1 MPSDAKES
9 IVSQEHLVLH
19 NMSEVV
25 AAVPHFLG
33 VHPQDS
39 LVVVPEVTG
48 GAPVA
53 RVNLPHGVTQTLA
66 VAEGLARA
74 YAGAGVGVVLLAYT
88 DQPDLAREVCD
99 TIRERLEPAIPLI
112 GVVAVDGDGWVR
124 LDGPQRGQVT
134 QSDRDLMTA
143 EFLLLERP
151 TPFST
156 PGQLRQA
163 YAPGRPVA
171 DELIVSAAE
180 RAAAAARGGPEGE
193 AEREW
198 ITATL
203 DRAAAGHTVLP
214 DADAA
219 RLIADVQHIP
229 LRDQAWAS
237 MERSTAPR
245 HADLWRDLLTRCPQS
260 AAGPESR
267 ESSESPT
274 TAGSPVAAVASLTA
288 FAHWLDGDAVKARVA
303 LDRVPG
309 GTAYQMAR
317 LIDVALELG
326 MDPRTWNVPDD
337 LDGPHHDPSAP
348 PRSAGLSHSIH
359 EPPKPPPGRG
369 PAGPPR

>member
-1 MPSDAKES
+1 MSSGAKES
-9 IVSQEHLVLH
+9 IVSQENLVLH

-53 RVNLPHGVTQTLA
+53 RVNLPHGATQTLA

-88 DQPDLAREVCD
+88 DQPALAREVCD
-99 TIRERLEPAIPLI
+99 TVRERLEPAIPVI

-124 LDGPQRGQVT
+124 LDGPHHGEVT

-151 TPFST
+151 TPFAT
-156 PGQLRQA
+156 QGQLRQA
-163 YAPGRPVA
+163 YASGRPVP
-171 DELIVSAAE
+171 DELMLLAAE
-180 RAAAAARGGPEGE
+180 RAAAAARSGGRVG
-193 AEREW
+193 AVEREW
-198 ITATL
+198 ITTTL
-203 DRAAAGHTVLP
+203 DRAAVGHTVLP

-219 RLIADVQHIP
+219 RLIADVQHTP
-229 LRDQAWAS
+229 LRDHAWAS
-237 MERSTAPR
+237 IERSTAPR
-245 HADLWRDLLTRCPQS
+245 HAELWRDLLTRCPDS
-260 AAGPESR
+260 ATSPESN
-267 ESSESPT
+267 
-274 TAGSPVAAVASLTA
+274 VAPLAPVASLTA

-303 LDRVPG
+303 LERVPA

-326 MDPRTWNVPDD
+326 MDPRTWTAAPDDLDD
-337 LDGPHHDPSAP
+337 LDGPHHDPSASP
-348 PRSAGLSHSIH
+348 KSVGLGHAIH
-359 EPPKPPPGRG
+359 EPPKAPPGRG

>member
-9 IVSQEHLVLH
+9 IVSQENLVLH
-19 NMSEVV
+19 SMSEVV

-48 GAPVA
+48 DAPVA
-53 RVNLPHGVTQTLA
+53 RVNLPQSVTQTAA
-66 VAEGLARA
+66 VAQGLARA

-88 DQPDLAREVCD
+88 RQPDLAREVCD
-99 TIRERLEPAIPLI
+99 TVRERLQPTIPVI
-112 GVVAVDGDGWVR
+112 GAVAVDGDGWVR
-124 LDGPQRGQVT
+124 LDGPHRGEVT

-143 EFLLLERP
+143 EFLLLDRP
-151 TPFST
+151 TPYGT

-171 DELIVSAAE
+171 NELISAAAD
-180 RAAAAARGGPEGE
+180 RSAAAARGGPEGE

-198 ITATL
+198 ITTLL
-203 DRAAAGHTVLP
+203 DRAAGGHTVLS
-214 DADAA
+214 DDDAA

-245 HADLWRDLLTRCPQS
+245 HAELWRDLLTRCPTS
-260 AAGPESR
+260 AESGETS
-267 ESSESPT
+267 ESST
-274 TAGSPVAAVASLTA
+274 TPGSPVAAVASLAA

-303 LDRVPG
+303 LDRVPP

-317 LIDVALELG
+317 LIHLALELG
-326 MDPRTWNVPDD
+326 MDPRTWSASREG
-337 LDGPHHDPSAP
+337 DGPHPDPFPSTT
-348 PRSAGLSHSIH
+348 SMGLRRATH

-369 PAGPPR
+369 PAGPHR

>member
-1 MPSDAKES
+1 M
-9 IVSQEHLVLH
+9 SQENLVLH

-53 RVNLPHGVTQTLA
+53 RVNLPRGVTQTLA

-99 TIRERLEPAIPLI
+99 TVRERLEPKVPVI
-112 GVVAVDGDGWVR
+112 GAVAVDGDDWVR
-124 LDGPQRGQVT
+124 LDGPHHGQVT

-151 TPFST
+151 TPFAT
-156 PGQLRQA
+156 PAQLRQA
-163 YAPGRPVA
+163 YAPGRAVPDQLMV
-171 DELIVSAAE
+171 LAAE
-180 RAAAAARGGPEGE
+180 RAAAAACGGRLGE

-198 ITATL
+198 ISRTL
-203 DRAAAGHTVLP
+203 DRGAASHTVLP

-219 RLIADVQHIP
+219 RLIADVQHTP
-229 LRDQAWAS
+229 LRDHAWAS
-237 MERSTAPR
+237 MERSTPPR
-245 HADLWRDLLTRCPQS
+245 HAELWRDLLTRCPES
-260 AAGPESR
+260 PADATSPES
-267 ESSESPT
+267 
-274 TAGSPVAAVASLTA
+274 TAVPVPPVAAVASLTA

-303 LDRVPG
+303 LDRVPA
-309 GTAYQMAR
+309 GTAYPMAR

-326 MDPRTWNVPDD
+326 MDPWTWTVPDD
-337 LDGPHHDPSAP
+337 LDGPQHDPSA
-348 PRSAGLSHSIH
+348 SSKSVGLRRAIH
-359 EPPKPPPGRG
+359 EPPKPPAGRG
-369 PAGPPR
+369 PGGPHR

>member
-1 MPSDAKES
+1 MSVPFDAKES
-9 IVSQEHLVLH
+9 IVSQENLVLH
-19 NMSEVV
+19 SMSEVV

-48 GAPVA
+48 DAPVA
-53 RVNLPHGVTQTLA
+53 RVNMPHGAPQTAA
-66 VAEGLARA
+66 VARGLARA

-88 DQPDLAREVCD
+88 EHPDVARRVCD
-99 TIRERLEPAIPLI
+99 TVRERLESAIPVI
-112 GVVAVDGDGWVR
+112 GAVMVDGDGWVR
-124 LDGPQRGQVT
+124 LDGPNRGEVT

-143 EFLLLERP
+143 EFLLLDRP
-151 TPFST
+151 MPYAT

-171 DELIVSAAE
+171 DELIAPAAE

-193 AEREW
+193 VERQW
-198 ITATL
+198 ITAIL
-203 DRAAAGHTVLP
+203 GRAAAGGTVLP
-214 DADAA
+214 EAYAA

-245 HADLWRDLLTRCPQS
+245 HAELWRDLLTRCPDSPASPEPSSSPGS
-260 AAGPESR
+260 A
-267 ESSESPT
+267 
-274 TAGSPVAAVASLTA
+274 VAAVASLAA

-303 LDRVPG
+303 LDRVPA

-317 LIDVALELG
+317 LINLALELG
-326 MDPRTWNVPDD
+326 MDPRTWSASDD
-337 LDGPHHDPSAP
+337 VAGPHPDPSP
-348 PRSAGLSHSIH
+348 SPKSGLSRAIRES
-359 EPPKPPPGRG
+359 PKPPPGPG
-369 PAGPPR
+369 PAGPHR

>member
-1 MPSDAKES
+1 M
-9 IVSQEHLVLH
+9 SQENLVLH

-53 RVNLPHGVTQTLA
+53 RVNLPRGVTQTVA
-66 VAEGLARA
+66 VGEGLARA

-88 DQPDLAREVCD
+88 DQPELAGAVCD
-99 TIRERLEPAIPLI
+99 AVRERLEPAIPVI
-112 GVVAVDGDGWVR
+112 GAVAVDRDVWVR
-124 LDGPQRGQVT
+124 LDGPHSGQVT

-143 EFLLLERP
+143 ESLLLERP
-151 TPFST
+151 TPFAT

-163 YAPGRPVA
+163 YAPGRPVP
-171 DELIVSAAE
+171 DQLMVLTAE
-180 RAAAAARGGPEGE
+180 RAAAAAGGGRVGE
-193 AEREW
+193 VEREW
-198 ITATL
+198 ITTTL
-203 DRAAAGHTVLP
+203 DSAAAGHTVLP

-219 RLIADVQHIP
+219 RLIADVQHTP
-229 LRDQAWAS
+229 LRDHAWAS

-245 HADLWRDLLTRCPQS
+245 HAELWRDLLTRCPES
-260 AAGPESR
+260 LVDPTSPES
-267 ESSESPT
+267 T
-274 TAGSPVAAVASLTA
+274 MAPVAPVASLTA

-303 LDRVPG
+303 LDRVPA

-326 MDPRTWNVPDD
+326 MDPRTWTVADD
-337 LDGPHHDPSAP
+337 VDEVDGPHHDPSASP
-348 PRSAGLSHSIH
+348 KSVGLSRAIH
-359 EPPKPPPGRG
+359 EPPKAPPGPG